1 MKQVLR
7 SKDRINLLDY
17 ELKNLHKLKLR
28 LAREWRTISAK
39 AEENVKY
46 VHSVNMYCTIVYY

>member
-28 LAREWRTISAK
+28 LAREWRAISSK

-46 VHSVNMYCTIVYY
+46 VVSIK

>member
-1 MKQVLR
+1 VKQVLR

-28 LAREWRTISAK
+28 LAREWRTISGK
-39 AEENVKY
+39 AEENVK
-46 VHSVNMYCTIVYY
+46 